1 MKALIVDDEPWAL
14 FEMQRLLAPYSWL
27 TIVGQAASAVEAIEY
42 LEREELDA
50 VFLDVQMRD
59 GDGFSVLPSLP
70 TPAPKIIFTTAY
82 SNFALRAFE
91 VNALDYLLKPIAPD
105 RLAVAMTKLR
115 EPGKATNPERNLQ
128 PDDHIFVQ
136 DGGACWFVPV
146 RSIRL
151 LEVNGDYT
159 RVYFGDHQ
167 PLIHR
172 TASAL
177 ENRLPA
183 NLFFRASRRHIV
195 NLTWVESVTPWF
207 SQTLKLTLKSGEEIE
222 VSRRASQAWRKKLSL

>member
-27 TIVGQAASAVEAIEY
+27 TIIGQAASAAEAIEY
-42 LEREELDA
+42 LEREEFDA
-50 VFLDVQMRD
+50 LFLDVQMRD

-105 RLAVAMTKLR
+105 RLAAAMTKLR
-115 EPGKATNPERNLQ
+115 EPGKAPNPERNLQ
-128 PDDHIFVQ
+128 ADDHIFVQ

-183 NLFFRASRRHIV
+183 NVFFRASRKHIV
-195 NLTWVESVTPWF
+195 NLTFVDSVTPWF

>member
-27 TIVGQAASAVEAIEY
+27 TIIGQAASAAEAVEY

-105 RLAVAMTKLR
+105 RLAAAMTKLR
-115 EPGKATNPERNLQ
+115 EPCKATNPERNLQ

-183 NLFFRASRRHIV
+183 NVFFRASRKHIV

-207 SQTLKLTLKSGEEIE
+207 SQTLKLKLKSGEEIE

>member
-27 TIVGQAASAVEAIEY
+27 TIIGQAASAAEAIEY

-105 RLAVAMTKLR
+105 RLAAAMTKLR

-195 NLTWVESVTPWF
+195 NLTCVESVTPWF
-207 SQTLKLTLKSGEEIE
+207 SQTLKLKLKSGEEIE

>member
-27 TIVGQAASAVEAIEY
+27 MIIGQAASAAEAIEY

-105 RLAVAMTKLR
+105 RLAAAMTKLR
-115 EPGKATNPERNLQ
+115 EPGKAPNPERNLQ

-136 DGGACWFVPV
+136 DGGACWFPV

-183 NLFFRASRRHIV
+183 NVFFRASRKHIV
-195 NLTWVESVTPWF
+195 NLTFVESVTPWF
-207 SQTLKLTLKSGEEIE
+207 SQTLKLTLKGGEEIE

>member
-27 TIVGQAASAVEAIEY
+27 TIIGQAASAAEAIEY

-105 RLAVAMTKLR
+105 RLAAAMTRLK
-115 EPGKATNPERNLQ
+115 EPGRAPNPERNLE

-159 RVYFGDHQ
+159 RVYFGDHH

-183 NLFFRASRRHIV
+183 NVFFRVSRKHIV
-195 NLTWVESVTPWF
+195 NLAFVESVTPWF
-207 SQTLKLTLKSGEEIE
+207 SQTLKLTLKGGEEIE

>member
-27 TIVGQAASAVEAIEY
+27 TIIGQAASAAEAIEY

-105 RLAVAMTKLR
+105 RLAAAMTKLR

-177 ENRLPA
+177 ENRLPG

-195 NLTWVESVTPWF
+195 NLTCVESVTPWF

>member
-27 TIVGQAASAVEAIEY
+27 TIIGQAASAAEAIEY

-82 SNFALRAFE
+82 SSFALRAFE

-105 RLAVAMTKLR
+105 RLAAAMTKLR
-115 EPGKATNPERNLQ
+115 EPGKAPNPERNLQ

-136 DGGACWFVPV
+136 DGGVCWFVPV

-183 NLFFRASRRHIV
+183 NLFFRASRKHIV
-195 NLTWVESVTPWF
+195 NLTCVESVTPWF

>member
-27 TIVGQAASAVEAIEY
+27 TIIGQAASAAEAIEY

-105 RLAVAMTKLR
+105 RLAAAMTKLR

-183 NLFFRASRRHIV
+183 NVFFRASRKHIV
-195 NLTWVESVTPWF
+195 NLTCVESVTPWF
-207 SQTLKLTLKSGEEIE
+207 SQTLKLKLKSGEEIE

>member
-1 MKALIVDDEPWAL
+1 MKALIVDDEPWAR
-14 FEMQRLLAPYSWL
+14 FEMERLLAPYSWL
-27 TIVGQAASAVEAIEY
+27 TIIGQAASASEAIAY
-42 LEREELDA
+42 LEREDLDA
-50 VFLDVQMRD
+50 IFLDVQMRD

-70 TPAPKIIFTTAY
+70 DPAPKIIFTTAY
-82 SNFALRAFE
+82 SNFAVRAFE

-105 RLAVAMTKLR
+105 RLAKAMSRLA
-115 EPGKATNPERNLQ
+115 EPSKEPRAEKNLQ
-128 PDDHIFVQ
+128 SDDHIFVQ

-146 RSIRL
+146 RTIRL

-159 RVYFGDHQ
+159 RVYFGQHA

-183 NLFFRASRRHIV
+183 NLFFRANRKHIV
-195 NLTWVESVTPWF
+195 NLGFVESVTPWF
-207 SQTLKLTLKSGEEIE
+207 SQTLKLTLKGGEEVEI
-222 VSRRASQAWRKKLSL
+222 SRRATQALRKKLSL

>member
-1 MKALIVDDEPWAL
+1 
-14 FEMQRLLAPYSWL
+14 
-27 TIVGQAASAVEAIEY
+27 
-42 LEREELDA
+42 
-50 VFLDVQMRD
+50 
-59 GDGFSVLPSLP
+59 
-70 TPAPKIIFTTAY
+70 
-82 SNFALRAFE
+82 
-91 VNALDYLLKPIAPD
+91 
-105 RLAVAMTKLR
+105 MTKLR
-115 EPGKATNPERNLQ
+115 EPGKAPNPERSLQ

-183 NLFFRASRRHIV
+183 KVFFRASRKHIV
-195 NLTWVESVTPWF
+195 NLTFVASVTPWF
-207 SQTLKLTLKSGEEIE
+207 SQTLKLTLKGGEEIE

>member
-27 TIVGQAASAVEAIEY
+27 TIIGQAASAAEAIEY

-105 RLAVAMTKLR
+105 RLAAAMTKLR
-115 EPGKATNPERNLQ
+115 EPGNAPNPERDLQ
-128 PDDHIFVQ
+128 ADDHIFVQ

-183 NLFFRASRRHIV
+183 NVFFRVSRKHIV
-195 NLTWVESVTPWF
+195 NLTFVESVTPWF
-207 SQTLKLTLKSGEEIE
+207 SQTLKLTLKGGEEIE